1 MDEGKYL
8 ILSAGVNLDLEN
20 TLLSGQAHRWK
31 IVDGWYEGVIFQNLI
46 YIRNTKL
53 GPEFYCTP
61 ISEGEFTNILLDY
74 LGLEDDLDLIY
85 ESISKDAHISSAINK
100 YRGMRILRQDPWEC
114 LIAFICSAN

>member
-1 MDEGKYL
+1 M
-8 ILSAGVNLDLEN
+8 I
-20 TLLSGQAHRWK
+20 
-31 IVDGWYEGVIFQNLI
+31 IIFQNLI

-85 ESISKDAHISSAINK
+85 ESISKDAHISRAINK

-114 LIAFICSAN
+114 LIAYLGQHNCLLFHI